1 MKDCGESFD
10 WGPVRRAMRNRVN
23 ATSLRDLARD
33 LGGMSPTGLQNFLDG
48 VTPLRKG
55 PVFMEWFLKAGARW
69 TDENAVLAAAIAV
82 VVAHSAPDRREYVRT
97 CLQDAL
103 LTAPAH

>member
-1 MKDCGESFD
+1 MRESDEAID

-33 LGGMSPTGLQNFLDG
+33 LAMSPSGLQNFLDG
-48 VTPLRKG
+48 VTPRSKG

-69 TDENAVLAAAIAV
+69 TDENAVLAAAIEV
-82 VVAHSAPDRREYVRT
+82 VVAHAEHDRRDSVRT
-97 CLQDAL
+97 YLQDAL
-103 LTAPAH
+103 LTTPA